1 MSKRGRNIKKD
12 VRLKIL
18 KNQGVDYI
26 DQNMHFYCRH
36 CEDPIYYQDVYYAER
51 HVK

>member
-1 MSKRGRNIKKD
+1 MKRGRDVKKA
-12 VRLKIL
+12 VRLNIVKT
-18 KNQGVDYI
+18 QGVDYI
-26 DQNMHFYCRH
+26 EKDKHFYCRH